1 MTIAYGL
8 GKCLVSAGP
17 EISIVMMGVVHVG
30 HMRVL
35 MVHWLMLMKMSV
47 WLTHRIGGF
56 MSMMMVYVVNMR
68 MRMDERFVTMFVL
81 MIFGQMQPY
90 TDCH

>member
-1 MTIAYGL
+1 
-8 GKCLVSAGP
+8 
-17 EISIVMMGVVHVG
+17 
-30 HMRVL
+30 